1 MKNKFIRKLFASIII
16 ISELFNYT
24 SVLALTKE
32 ESIYVNLNSDGKENK
47 VTISEHLY
55 DLPNEINDITSL
67 SNIKSINSDDKYNL
81 DGNKL
86 TWKTSNKDI
95 YYQGTTDKELPISL
109 SIKYYLD
116 NKEMNVNDMLS
127 KKGHIYLRK

>member
-55 DLPNEINDITSL
+55 NLPNEINDITSL
-67 SNIKSINSDDKYNL
+67 SDIKSINSDDKYNL

-127 KKGHIYLRK
+127 KKRSY

>member
-1 MKNKFIRKLFASIII
+1 MKNKFIKKLFVSIIV

-67 SNIKSINSDDKYNL
+67 SNRY
-81 DGNKL
+81 
-86 TWKTSNKDI
+86 
-95 YYQGTTDKELPISL
+95 
-109 SIKYYLD
+109 
-116 NKEMNVNDMLS
+116 
-127 KKGHIYLRK
+127 